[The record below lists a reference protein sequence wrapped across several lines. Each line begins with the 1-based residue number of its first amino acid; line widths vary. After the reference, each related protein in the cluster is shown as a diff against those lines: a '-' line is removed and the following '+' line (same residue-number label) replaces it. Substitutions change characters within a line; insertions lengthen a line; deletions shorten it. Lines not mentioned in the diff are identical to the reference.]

1 MAFPVRVILPGF
13 PLLLELSS
21 QGPRGLC
28 NKVLRV
34 PWESRKCIK
43 SQGPLEVR
51 RKWGPDSHNHEYPAS
66 DHTNNRSD
74 SLTRPDRATDGHSRS
89 AAAALPREG
98 ALQQWLSPKLSP
110 AFIRSCNK
118 YLPRTGLGPCPW
130 NWKCHGEQDSFFTV
144 SGEAERKGRALHA
157 YVYHRLQSASEGPG
171 TEQQGFH
178 VSS

>member
-51 RKWGPDSHNHEYPAS
+51 GKWGPDSHNREYPAN
-66 DHTNNRSD
+66 DYTNNRSD
-74 SLTRPDRATDGHSRS
+74 SLTRPDRATDGHSSSRCS
-89 AAAALPREG
+89 RTAQGGCPAAVAL
-98 ALQQWLSPKLSP
+98 S
-110 AFIRSCNK
+110 
-118 YLPRTGLGPCPW
+118 
-130 NWKCHGEQDSFFTV
+130 
-144 SGEAERKGRALHA
+144 
-157 YVYHRLQSASEGPG
+157 
-171 TEQQGFH
+171 
-178 VSS
+178 